1 MSALAADRARI
12 ADAEAQIL
20 DLRRSIRH
28 LRDRLDSYKYPVL
41 TLPNEIIS
49 EIFTHFL
56 PVYPIC
62 PPLCG
67 PLSPNR
73 LTEICRKWRDIALAT
88 PRLWR
93 AVCIHDIE
101 DDVFARQIAM
111 VKAWLSRSGS
121 CPLSVRMDK
130 DAIDPVQPA
139 QELLNVIVPYRARW
153 EHAKLV
159 IDSLSYLPI
168 LEGPMPFLRQLY
180 LRVDGV
186 LGMSPAI
193 SVRQAPLLRAV
204 TLTDFE
210 YPTAF
215 LPWSQLTS
223 LTLIATTPTH
233 CWPILQ
239 QSANLVHCELVIYG
253 DGVPQPP
260 VTIPRLESLIFWV
273 FDPLDPLTQRLD
285 TFVVPAL
292 RTLQIPEELL
302 GMVPIQSLTSFI
314 AKSGCKLQEVRIT
327 GKRGV
332 KKRLY
337 RKLLPSVPKF
347 VFNGSSLYDHEE
359 SDAGYSDVES
369 HSCSDSDE

>member
-1 MSALAADRARI
+1 MSTLAADRARI
-12 ADAEAQIL
+12 AAAEAQIL
-20 DLRRSIRH
+20 DLQRSIRH

-49 EIFTHFL
+49 EIFIHFL
-56 PVYPIC
+56 PAYPLC

-67 PLSPNR
+67 SLSPNL
-73 LTEICRKWRDIALAT
+73 LTQICRKWRDVALAT
-88 PRLWR
+88 PQLWR
-93 AVCIHDIE
+93 AVSIRHMGN
-101 DDVFARQIAM
+101 DVFARQIDM
-111 VKAWLSRSGS
+111 VAAWLNRSGS
-121 CPLSVRMDK
+121 CALSIRMDE
-130 DAIDPVQPA
+130 DAIPVLPVD
-139 QELLNVIVPYRARW
+139 EVLDLIVPHCARW

-159 IDSLSYLPI
+159 IDSVSYLPF

-186 LGMSPAI
+186 LETSPAI

-223 LTLIATTPTH
+223 LTLIATTPTD

-239 QSANLVHCELVIYG
+239 QSANLVHCELIICG
-253 DGVPQPP
+253 DDVPQPP

-273 FDPLDPLTQRLD
+273 FDPNDPLTQHLD

-292 RTLQIPEELL
+292 RTLQIPEDFL
-302 GMVPIQSLTSFI
+302 GFQPIQSLTSFI
-314 AKSGCKLQEVRIT
+314 AKSGCKLQEVRIP
-327 GKRGV
+327 GLRNV
-332 KKRLY
+332 KERLY
-337 RKLLPSVPKF
+337 CRLLPSVHKF
-347 VFNGSSLYDHEE
+347 VFNGSDLYEE
-359 SDAGYSDVES
+359 SDAGHSDVEIDFG
-369 HSCSDSDE
+369 SDSDE